1 MAQKHRA
8 MLSAAGLVR
17 LPSSGEAWLNGFSL
31 ASVLG
36 MLLTALLLSLG
47 APFWYSV
54 LGKLLQLRSVLA
66 VKDDKQRAERQMNE
80 STTASSGT
88 TTGQPPPTAAANI
101 LAGERGDLSAIG

>member
-1 MAQKHRA
+1 
-8 MLSAAGLVR
+8 
-17 LPSSGEAWLNGFSL
+17 
-31 ASVLG
+31 

-66 VKDDKQRAERQMNE
+66 IKDDKQRAERQMNE
-80 STTASSGT
+80 STTATTGA